1 MTIQEIYFMNG
12 SHAMKQF
19 RIVWWGRGGKE
30 KNVAPWS
37 KDYKAQQAYV
47 KLMNNIS
54 KQWHYELEETEI
66 IK

>member
-1 MTIQEIYFMNG
+1 
-12 SHAMKQF
+12 MKQF

-47 KLMNNIS
+47 KLMNTIN
-54 KQWHYELEETEI
+54 KKEWHYELEETEI